1 MTAQDDY
8 RQEHRANGSDLGCS
22 LPVDAALSAQG
33 WEWRCNADGTKLRNV
48 VESYREL
55 GFEVRLERLDL
66 SDLSEDCEGCKDT
79 LEQASAVFV
88 KRLGKV

>member
-1 MTAQDDY
+1 MTAQDEY
-8 RQEHRANGSDLGCS
+8 LQERRANGSDLGCS

-33 WEWRCNADGTKLRNV
+33 WEWRCNAEGTKLRNV

-66 SDLSEDCEGCKDT
+66 RGLSEDCEGCKGT

-88 KRLGKV
+88 KRKG